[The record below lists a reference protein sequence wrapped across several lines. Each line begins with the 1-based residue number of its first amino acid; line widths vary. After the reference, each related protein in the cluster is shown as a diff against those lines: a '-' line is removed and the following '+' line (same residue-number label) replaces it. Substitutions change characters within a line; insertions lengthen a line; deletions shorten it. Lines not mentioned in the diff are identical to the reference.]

1 MPFQNRVEAGQRL
14 AERLLSYK
22 EKSGTVVIGLPR
34 GGVIVAFEVANALKL
49 PMDIIV
55 PRKIG
60 APGNR
65 ELAIGAITEE
75 GVGIFDKELIQ
86 TYGISEDYIK
96 EEVAREKEVAHRRL
110 QLYRVG
116 KPPVDLKEKQVLLI
130 DDGVATGATM
140 RASIVSVKA
149 RGVKSVVV
157 AVPVAPPQTVKQLK
171 LEADEVVV
179 VEMPDR
185 FRAVGEFY
193 EDFAQTEDQEIV
205 ALLKS
210 KSDEVE

>member
-14 AERLLSYK
+14 AEKLLSYK
-22 EKSGTVVIGLPR
+22 EKSGTLVIGLPR
-34 GGVIVAFEVANALKL
+34 GGVIVAFEVAKALKL

-60 APGNR
+60 APGNK

-75 GVGIFDKELIQ
+75 GVGVFDNELIQ

-96 EEVAREKEVAHRRL
+96 EIVAREKEEAHRRL
-110 QLYRVG
+110 QLYRMG
-116 KPPVDLKEKQVLLI
+116 KPPVDLKEKCILLI

-149 RGVKSVVV
+149 KGARSVVV
-157 AVPVAPPQTVKQLK
+157 AVPVAPPQTVKQLL

-205 ALLKS
+205 ALLKE
-210 KSDEVE
+210 KEDEKE